1 MSNEPYNDDKVSRA
15 YRSLAGEKTPAHL
28 DRKIL
33 KMAAAEAQQPR
44 YSRWMAWSRPL
55 AWAAT
60 ITLCLA
66 ITLEL
71 ARQPEFDSA
80 PEMPAE
86 TAARVTAPEEP
97 GAGLAEVREQDAA
110 SLTEEAEIRE
120 LDDSFYDAEDS
131 FYASED
137 SMRKVERKDSPEAL
151 AEAIIAEKTA
161 LGRSSARQPVA
172 EPMLAARVRQS
183 TEEYVATPETAAVED
198 VLVAAQVDEQTA
210 NQTDTGL
217 RAEAPRASTS
227 NMAYSM
233 QAAVASDADAQLE
246 ECTAEIRS
254 EPETWLDCILEL
266 EDAGNIEAGDRHR
279 DALIDT
285 FPDFKLP

>member
-1 MSNEPYNDDKVSRA
+1 MSNEPYDDAQVSSA
-15 YRSLAGEKTPAHL
+15 YRSLANEKTPEHL

-33 KMAAAEAQQPR
+33 EMAAAGAQQPR

-71 ARQPEFDSA
+71 IREPALDTA

-86 TAARVTAPEEP
+86 TAARITAMDEP
-97 GAGLAEVREQDAA
+97 GAGFTDDREQDST
-110 SLTEEAEIRE
+110 SLKEEAAVYE
-120 LDDSFYDAEDS
+120 AEDS
-131 FYASED
+131 L
-137 SMRKVERKDSPEAL
+137 RKQQPKDSPEAI
-151 AEAIIAEKTA
+151 ADAIIAEKTA

-172 EPMLAARVRQS
+172 EAVPAARVRQS
-183 TEEYVATPETAAVED
+183 TDEYVAAPETAAVEEM
-198 VLVAAQVDEQTA
+198 LVAAEAEEQKMK
-210 NQTDTGL
+210 QTSPEV
-217 RAEAPRASTS
+217 RAEAPMATMSS
-227 NMAYSM
+227 MAYEM
-233 QAAVASDADAQLE
+233 NNVVAADMDAQLE
-246 ECTAEIRS
+246 ECTAEIRA
-254 EPETWLDCILEL
+254 EPETWLECILEL
-266 EDAGNIEAGDRHR
+266 EEAGKQEAGDRHR